1 MPELSEY
8 PEAHPEELDELA
20 AGEAAT
26 RTAAIDK
33 AWAYYRGE
41 HRKAL
46 KVRKNHVDDNVIVNL
61 ARKVVNQSV
70 SMLFGGLPT
79 FDLPGDSDE
88 VAAIEEALAGIW
100 ERNNAEILLYNL
112 GVSGALAGHVFVK
125 LVAEDSERRVRFVV
139 QNPRYCT
146 AFWRPDDMSAVVCYR
161 IQWAQGK
168 VKYRQD
174 LVADGEVWRVRDLR
188 KEETSDWRLVG
199 ESVWPWPFAPLVDW
213 QNLPNPEGYY
223 GEPDLTG
230 AGLNDAVN
238 FVASNINRILSH
250 HAHPKTMGF
259 GLEANQIQETA
270 VDGFWAIPNAE
281 ARIENLEM
289 QSDLASSM
297 AYLEFLQAAMFRE
310 HQAVDMTSLKDRIGQ
325 LTNFGLRVLFKDS
338 LDKSRVKRTLYGGGL
353 CEVSA
358 RTLKLLGLSEEM
370 PTAQWPDPLPNNDTE
385 QVGVQVQEIGAGTL
399 SRQTAAEDRGR
410 DWERESERMSEEREA
425 EQGQLAD
432 VLLNAQRKFD
442 QGEGE

>member
-1 MPELSEY
+1 MPELTAY
-8 PEAHPEELDELA
+8 PDKPEVLDELA
-20 AGEAAT
+20 AGEVAT
-26 RTAAIDK
+26 RTAAIDA

-46 KVRKNHVDDNVIVNL
+46 KIRKGHVDDNVIVNL

-70 SMLFGGLPT
+70 AMLYGGLPT
-79 FDLPGDSDE
+79 FDLPGDDDTTQ
-88 VAAIEEALAGIW
+88 ALEAELAGIW
-100 ERNNAEILLYNL
+100 EHNNAEILLSNL
-112 GVSGALAGHVFVK
+112 AVSGALAGHVFVK
-125 LVAEDSERRVRFVV
+125 VMPEESERRVRFVV

-146 AFWRPDDMSAVVCYR
+146 VFWRPDDMQAVVCYR
-161 IQWAQGK
+161 IQWAQGRT
-168 VKYRQD
+168 KYRQD
-174 LVADGEVWRVRDLR
+174 VVADGERWLIRDLR
-188 KEETSDWRLVG
+188 RDETSNWILTG

-223 GEPDLTG
+223 GEPDLSN

-238 FVASNINRILSH
+238 FVASNINRILTH

-259 GLEANQIQETA
+259 GLQANQIQETA
-270 VDGFWAIPNAE
+270 VDGFWAIPNGE

-310 HQAVDMTSLKDRIGQ
+310 HQSVDLTSLKDRIGR

-338 LDKSRVKRTLYGGGL
+338 LDKGRTKRVLYGNGL

-358 RTLKLLGLSEEM
+358 RALRLLGLSEDM
-370 PTAQWPDPLPNNDTE
+370 PTIRWPDPLPNNDTE
-385 QVGVQVQEIGAGTL
+385 QVGVQVQEIGVGTL

-410 DWERESERMSEEREA
+410 DWERESGRMAEEHEA
-425 EQGQLAD
+425 EQGQLAQ
-432 VLLNAQRKFD
+432 LLLKAQRQMD
-442 QGEGE
+442 QDTPDA